1 MQVVLREN
9 HGRFHT
15 FTAAGLWTIRRN
27 TIAASLCETL

>member
-1 MQVVLREN
+1 MQVTFLES